1 MLENTAK
8 LAKIEAQKAA
18 YRERCRNFD
27 ALKEGLMNKYI
38 AEELDLED
46 RQQESIFHLTDT
58 AAGDYSLSQG
68 YFHACT
74 AFGKTYLMMAMA
86 EGYRDKEPDKKI
98 IILEEN
104 AKVLEQVKQDFMDK
118 TSFAAEDIG
127 AFYGKEKSVSAPVI
141 VATYASMEKMV
152 KAVGKENIGLV
163 LCDEAHHILSEN
175 RQRVAKE
182 FDRACLYGFTATPD
196 YDEDRDCAK
205 VFGEIIDSVTLRE
218 GVEQGLLCSFKNG
231 LFVSNIPVDLSG
243 ALNSSGDYDGEKLAE
258 ILKQSH
264 LNGIREEL
272 ANFYLSGEDPDIG
285 AIKGKKMIV
294 NAPNQHEADELA
306 KVFNQTAGYNVA
318 RAYHTNTGEQ
328 PLAEFNQGRFP
339 VLIQVNRVTEG
350 YSNNKV
356 EICINYP
363 TASKVRSA
371 QRGGR
376 ALRRDKENPDKLAL
390 IMDIAFKRNNE
401 KSDLEEIRANGQVL
415 SQDIAGD
422 VEMLSPVRLAK
433 IADEREIASKR
444 RQTEKEEKDAIAPD
458 RLFKTVV
465 NVKELYDMRLALLEN
480 DEKNTPSRAKLA
492 SDLDIYTF
500 QQRWS
505 CRQNG
510 KALKKEDKNGLFKQL
525 QQQQPE
531 LFTYVQAGAHQSYVI
546 AKENI
551 PAFKQ
556 ALAEKGYEVTDPEAK
571 TANVSRA
578 KWTSDLD
585 MHTFQRRW
593 SCRQNGKA
601 LEKEDKNDLFKQLQ
615 QQHPELFTYVQ
626 SGARLFHVIAKENIP
641 DFKQALAEMGYEVT
655 DPEARTANV
664 SRAKWT
670 SDLGM
675 YTFQN
680 RWSCR
685 QNGKALEKEDKNDLF
700 KQLQQQH
707 PELFT
712 CVQAGSKQAHVIA
725 KEKIP
730 DFKQALAEMGYEV
743 MDTEERTA
751 AVSRAKWTSDLDMCT
766 FQKNWSCRQNGAV
779 IGQKNKND
787 LFKQLQ
793 QQHPELFTC
802 VQAGSKQSYVIAK
815 ENIPAFKQALQ
826 NKGYEV
832 TDPEARTAN
841 VSRAKRTSDLDM
853 YTFQNRWSCRQNG
866 KALKKEDKND
876 LFKQLQQ
883 QHPELFTCVQ
893 AGSKQAHVIAKEKIP
908 DFKQALAE
916 MGYEAL
922 SPRDKL
928 HEAQEKAAAAQTPAE
943 KQKYFAAARKIFRAL
958 NPQLEKQNLCAAC
971 QQKISAGR

>member
-27 ALKEGLMNKYI
+27 ALKEGLMNKCI

-46 RQQESIFHLTDT
+46 RQLESVLKLVETDE
-58 AAGDYSLSQG
+58 DNYSLSHG

-74 AFGKTYLMMAMA
+74 AFGKTYLMMALA
-86 EGYRDKEPDKKI
+86 EGYRAKEPYKKI
-98 IILEEN
+98 IVLEEN

-118 TSFAAEDIG
+118 TPFAAEDIG

-196 YDEDRDCAK
+196 YDEDRNCAK
-205 VFGEIIDSVTLRE
+205 VFGKIIDSVALRE

-243 ALNSSGDYDGEKLAE
+243 ALNNSGDYDGEKLAE

-285 AIKGKKMIV
+285 TLRGKKMIV

-415 SQDIAGD
+415 FQDIAGD

-433 IADEREIASKR
+433 IADERESSRKR
-444 RQTEKEEKDAIAPD
+444 RQTEKEEKDTLAPD

-465 NVKELYDMRLALLEN
+465 NVKELYDMRLTLLEN
-480 DEKNTPSRAKLA
+480 DEKNTPVRAKLA
-492 SDLDIYTF
+492 SDLDMNTF
-500 QQRWS
+500 QGRWS

-510 KALKKEDKNGLFKQL
+510 KALRPKNKSGLFKQL
-525 QQQQPE
+525 QQQQPK
-531 LFTYVQAGAHQSYVI
+531 LFTSVQAGSTKSYVIAKENISAFKQALAEKGYEVTDPGERPRAKLASDLDMRTFQVRWSCRQNGKALRPKNKSGLFKQLQQQQPKLFTSVQVGSTQSYVI

-556 ALAEKGYEVTDPEAK
+556 ALAE
-571 TANVSRA
+571 
-578 KWTSDLD
+578 
-585 MHTFQRRW
+585 
-593 SCRQNGKA
+593 
-601 LEKEDKNDLFKQLQ
+601 
-615 QQHPELFTYVQ
+615 
-626 SGARLFHVIAKENIP
+626 
-641 DFKQALAEMGYEVT
+641 MGYEVT
-655 DPEARTANV
+655 DPEERTTNV
-664 SRAKWT
+664 FRAKLA
-670 SDLGM
+670 SDLDIRI
-675 YTFQN
+675 FKN

-685 QNGKALEKEDKNDLF
+685 QNGKALSPKNKSGLF
-700 KQLQQQH
+700 KQLQQQQ

-712 CVQAGSKQAHVIA
+712 SVQAGSTQSYVIA
-725 KEKIP
+725 KENIP
-730 DFKQALAEMGYEV
+730 AFKQALAEMGYEV
-743 MDTEERTA
+743 MDTEERPRSKLA
-751 AVSRAKWTSDLDMCT
+751 SDLDMYT
-766 FQKNWSCRQNGAV
+766 FQQRWSCRQNGAV
-779 IGQKNKND
+779 IGQKNKNG
-787 LFKQLQ
+787 LFKLLQ
-793 QQHPELFTC
+793 QQQPELFTC
-802 VQAGSKQSYVIAK
+802 IQSGTNQSY
-815 ENIPAFKQALQ
+815 
-826 NKGYEV
+826 
-832 TDPEARTAN
+832 
-841 VSRAKRTSDLDM
+841 
-853 YTFQNRWSCRQNG
+853 
-866 KALKKEDKND
+866 
-876 LFKQLQQ
+876 
-883 QHPELFTCVQ
+883 
-893 AGSKQAHVIAKEKIP
+893 VIAKEKIP

-922 SPRDKL
+922 SPWDKL
-928 HEAQEKAAAAQTPAE
+928 HEAQKKAAAAHTPAE
-943 KQKYFAAARKIFRAL
+943 KQKYFAAARQIFRAL

>member
-641 DFKQALAEMGYEVT
+641 DFKQALAEMGYEV
-655 DPEARTANV
+655 
-664 SRAKWT
+664 
-670 SDLGM
+670 
-675 YTFQN
+675 
-680 RWSCR
+680 
-685 QNGKALEKEDKNDLF
+685 
-700 KQLQQQH
+700 
-707 PELFT
+707 
-712 CVQAGSKQAHVIA
+712 
-725 KEKIP
+725 
-730 DFKQALAEMGYEV
+730 

-883 QHPELFTCVQ
+883 QHPELFTHVK